1 MERDFIRR
9 LRSPPRASIQGRGT
23 LEPTS
28 RPPCDNAGI
37 EAFQREHNANVY
49 RRRRTARRYGHDVLL
64 TRAEAM
70 ALLRYQPA
78 IAGKDV
84 LDIGVG
90 PGRTTAYLAPLAR
103 RYQGIDY
110 SPAMVAWFRQAFPHV
125 SVALADMT
133 DLAPFE
139 DASFDFVL
147 AADNVFDAVGHADR
161 LRTLREIRRVL
172 RPHGTLMF
180 SSHNL
185 GAHHSGRL
193 PRLQRSRNPV
203 TQLACT
209 AHWCVALI
217 EKTRLARW
225 QLFTDGYAIVTDQT
239 HGGVMLLY
247 FIDPEEQRRQL
258 AVAGF
263 ELLDAF
269 GQDGKVMAF
278 GDPSPRS
285 HWVLYVARRIP
296 ESNLIPFPGERSG
309 SP

>member
-1 MERDFIRR
+1 MERGFIRR
-9 LRSPPRASIQGRGT
+9 LRPPSHAGIQTCGT
-23 LEPTS
+23 LEPAS
-28 RPPCDNAGI
+28 RSPLNIGGI

-49 RRRRTARRYGHDVLL
+49 RHRRAARRYGRDVLL
-64 TRAEAM
+64 TRAEAV

-78 IAGKDV
+78 FAGKDV

-103 RYQGIDY
+103 RYQGIDS
-110 SPAMVAWFRQAFPHV
+110 SPAMVAWFRRAFPHV
-125 SVALADMT
+125 PMALADMA
-133 DLAPFE
+133 DMGLFE

-147 AADNVFDAVGHADR
+147 ATDNVFDAVGHADR
-161 LRTLREIRRVL
+161 LRTLHEIRRVL

-180 SSHNL
+180 SSHNR
-185 GAHHSGRL
+185 GAHHRGRL

-217 EKTRLARW
+217 DKTRLARW

-269 GQDGKVMAF
+269 GQDGKAMAF
-278 GDPSPRS
+278 DDSVSRS
-285 HWVLYVARRIP
+285 HWVLYVARRTP
-296 ESNLIPFPGERSG
+296 ESNLIPFPNERSG
-309 SP
+309 NP